1 MSAKGALSTMSRET
15 LEGISQEMAT
25 IVGTAK
31 AEGRDMTEAEVTTMK
46 AKMAEASKIREHV
59 ALVTQAEDIKLF
71 LGNLSEPVAP
81 GNPGSHASP
90 FSTTKSFGAQFIG
103 SDAYGSFL
111 KRYAPNGTIPDSAK
125 GIHMDLVEVK
135 GLTASMHGRQQLGRA
150 QKALVASTLLGTANL
165 VTPDRQDFLVDLI
178 GDIAATV
185 VPMMTRIPV
194 SSDSVEYVRVTA
206 KGTNAAAVTAE
217 ATSVSDGAKPESTFW
232 TFAKVTQTIDTI
244 AHWIPVTKR
253 TLSDVPQMQAWLN
266 QFLLDGLA
274 QAVEA
279 IALAAILG
287 STPLTVGS
295 AGTDLDA
302 IVDAIK
308 SIRVTGRRNPTAIV
322 MHPNDWYSTGFALA
336 KDSAGRYLLVDP
348 TRSVDDGL
356 NLWGRELK
364 ITDQMTENTV
374 LVGDFK
380 QAVLWDRETATISA
394 TDSHDDFFTKNLVAV
409 LAELRAAV
417 SILDNQAFCTVT
429 AV

>member
-15 LEGISQEMAT
+15 LEGISKEMAA
-25 IVGTAK
+25 IVDTVK
-31 AEGRDMTEAEVTTMK
+31 AEGRDMTPEEVTTLK

-71 LGNLSEPVAP
+71 LGNLSEPVTP

-90 FSTTKSFGAQFIG
+90 FSTTKSFGAQLTDSEQFG
-103 SDAYGSFL
+103 RML
-111 KRYAPNGTIPDSAK
+111 KVHAPNGRILDGTRVQ
-125 GIHMDLVEVK
+125 MDPFEVK
-135 GLTASMHGRQQLGRA
+135 GLAASMHGRQQLGRA
-150 QKALVASTLLGTANL
+150 QKALVATTLLGTADL
-165 VTPDRQDFLVDLI
+165 IVPDRTDLVVDLI
-178 GDIAATV
+178 GDIVATV
-185 VPMMTRIPV
+185 VPLMTRIPTD
-194 SSDSVEYVRVTA
+194 SDTVEYVTVTA
-206 KGTNAAAVTAE
+206 KGTNAAAVVAE
-217 ATSVSDGAKPESTFW
+217 ATSASDGAAPESTFW
-232 TFAKVTQTIDTI
+232 TFAKVTKTIDAI
-244 AHWIPVTKR
+244 SHYIPVTRR
-253 TLSDVPQMQAWLN
+253 TLSDISQMRGWLN
-266 QFLLDGLA
+266 TFLLDGLA
-274 QAVEA
+274 KKVEA
-279 IALAAILG
+279 IALAAILA
-287 STPLTVGS
+287 SSPLTVGS

-336 KDSAGRYLLVDP
+336 KDSTGRYLLVDP

-380 QAVLWDRETATISA
+380 QAVLWDRQSATLSA
-394 TDSHDDFFTKNLVAV
+394 TDSHDDWFIRGLVAI

-417 SILDNQAFCTVT
+417 SVLDPQAFCTVT